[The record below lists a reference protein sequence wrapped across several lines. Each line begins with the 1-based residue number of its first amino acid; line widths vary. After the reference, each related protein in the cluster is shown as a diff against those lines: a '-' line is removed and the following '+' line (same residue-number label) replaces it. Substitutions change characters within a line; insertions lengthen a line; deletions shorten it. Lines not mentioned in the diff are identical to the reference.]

1 LKGIARLGNAVQ
13 AALSLIRGVGLR
25 KLDSGDNKPARC
37 RICQGQ
43 LLHKWT
49 LRVLAEKYP
58 AEYHECTTCRSLQ
71 IPHPFWLD
79 EAYQSESAPLAC
91 NPDGSRFIRNFS
103 AYHYLTALHKAGVF
117 PPEPCLL
124 DFGGGYGLLTQMLY
138 SAGYNAYQTDPYV
151 PVPFLASQRSIA
163 DFEQIPEAAFDGITA
178 LEVLEHLTDPHE
190 TLMRLFRIL
199 KHTGTLIFSTNIYE
213 SGVHD
218 ESWNYLARE
227 WGQHVTFWSK
237 PALRYLAGRHGFR
250 SVGYF
255 PGGEGF
261 LILFSRTCPDSFK
274 LMLTEA
280 TAYLSDHQ
288 QLAQAV
294 RSWDLLALLGT
305 PIPKEGL
312 VQAATPNGRND
323 LFQAER
329 AA

>member
-1 LKGIARLGNAVQ
+1 LKGIARLGNAFQ

-25 KLDSGDNKPARC
+25 KLDSGDNKPASC

-43 LLHKWT
+43 LLYKWT

-58 AEYHECTTCRSLQ
+58 AEYYECTTCRSLQ
-71 IPHPFWLD
+71 IPQPFWLD

-91 NPDGSRFIRNFS
+91 NPDGGRFIRNFS

-151 PVPFLASQRSIA
+151 PVPFLAPQRSIG
-163 DFEQIPEAAFDGITA
+163 DFGQIPKATFDGITA

-190 TLMRLFRIL
+190 TLERLVSIL
-199 KHTGTLIFSTNIYE
+199 KPTGTLILSTGIYQ

-218 ESWNYLARE
+218 PNWNYLAGE

-237 PALRYLAGRHGFR
+237 PALQYLAGRHGFR

-288 QLAQAV
+288 LLAQAV
-294 RSWDLLALLGT
+294 RSWDLLTVQGT
-305 PIPKEGL
+305 HVPKEVM
-312 VQAATPNGRND
+312 VQAAMPDDTNNQS
-323 LFQAER
+323 QAEK